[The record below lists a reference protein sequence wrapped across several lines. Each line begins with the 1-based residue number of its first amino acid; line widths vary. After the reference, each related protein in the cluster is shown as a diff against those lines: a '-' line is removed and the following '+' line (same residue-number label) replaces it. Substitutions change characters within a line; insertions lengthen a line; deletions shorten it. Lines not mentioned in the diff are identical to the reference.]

1 MFSGGD
7 EEETVCGLPQPLGGV
22 LSIFFDAHARLNFS
36 GLHPV
41 LETSLSRLAVEKQ
54 PYPRK
59 NAPRW
64 AISPIQIAKY
74 VV

>member
-1 MFSGGD
+1 MSIKS
-7 EEETVCGLPQPLGGV
+7 VYIRNGLKTSLGGV
-22 LSIFFDAHARLNFS
+22 LSIFVDAHARLNFS
-36 GLHPV
+36 ESHPV
-41 LETSLSRLAVEKQ
+41 LETSLSRSAVEKR